1 MKLIIAGGRDFL
13 DYNRLE
19 YVLGKLL
26 VNSRPDAIVC
36 GMAKGADALGRSW
49 ALNNGIDVIEM
60 PADWDTYGKG
70 AGYIRNKEMAKI
82 ATHCICFWDGKSR
95 GTKHMI
101 DLAKEFNLN
110 LRVVN
115 Y

>member
-1 MKLIIAGGRDFL
+1 MRLIIAGGRDFL

-26 VNSRPDAIVC
+26 GNSKPDAIVC

-60 PADWDTYGKG
+60 PADWDAYGKG

-82 ATHCICFWDGKSR
+82 ATHCICFWDGNSR